1 MPNNWPNP
9 GDVIPALVKE
19 PVSKLQL
26 VRYAGAS
33 GDFNLIHTDAE
44 TARSVGLEGV
54 IAHGM
59 LSMGFLGQLLTDF
72 AGPQGVRR
80 LRVRFSRM
88 VRLGDVI
95 TCRGL
100 VREVRP
106 EGGKALVTL
115 EVWAENQSGERVTAG
130 DAEVLLEA

>member
-95 TCRGL
+95 TCCGL